1 MEAVLIFAV
10 IVGGALFVRRL
21 RGGKSAD
28 VPAFLAGVSD
38 RPTATRWEKGVASDL
53 LDQIALDDARASVI
67 AKLQRATGSAPVV
80 APGTPAVS
88 AEAPVVRQPV
98 A

>member
-1 MEAVLIFAV
+1 MDAVLIFAV
-10 IVGGALFVRRL
+10 IVGGALLVRRL

-28 VPAFLAGVSD
+28 IPAMLSGVSD

-53 LDQIALDDARASVI
+53 LDQIALEDARAEVI
-67 AKLQRATGSAPVV
+67 AKLQRATGSAPAVSV
-80 APGTPAVS
+80 GAPVIS
-88 AEAPVVRQPV
+88 AEAPVTRQPV

>member
-1 MEAVLIFAV
+1 MDAVLIFAV
-10 IVGGALFVRRL
+10 IVGGALLVRRL

-28 VPAFLAGVSD
+28 IPAMLSVSD

-53 LDQIALDDARASVI
+53 LDQIALEDARAEVI
-67 AKLQRATGSAPVV
+67 AKLQRATGSAP
-80 APGTPAVS
+80 AVSVGSPVIS
-88 AEAPVVRQPV
+88 AEAPVTRQPV